1 LGVPFGSHMGLSHMG
16 SVMCKSSQTATFR
29 FSIGWV
35 NIGIFPFV
43 SVKIVAFVLED
54 RLLN

>member
-1 LGVPFGSHMGLSHMG
+1 MGLSHMG